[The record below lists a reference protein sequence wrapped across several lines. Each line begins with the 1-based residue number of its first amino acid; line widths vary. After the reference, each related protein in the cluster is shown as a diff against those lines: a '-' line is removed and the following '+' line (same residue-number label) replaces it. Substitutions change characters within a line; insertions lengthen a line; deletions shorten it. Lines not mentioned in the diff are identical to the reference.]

1 MVKVLY
7 AEDDALYADM
17 CRNYLK
23 NLGYDVYYAST
34 GTEAWRLYQE
44 VGPDIVLLDVMM
56 PEMSGYEV
64 AKLIRKKDE
73 QVPIL
78 FVSSLTSSRSVV
90 EGLQL
95 GANDYIRKEYLIDE
109 VGARMQS
116 ILRISGLNRK
126 KEDSLIYISEYTKLN
141 YVESE
146 LIVKGEVIH
155 LTPLELRL
163 IRFLEKH
170 ANEVVKKQDV
180 MEACWGNDFV
190 ATSRYL
196 DKFISRI
203 RKLLVNDPTLKI
215 STTWRVG
222 YCLVKKG
229 EANG

>member
-1 MVKVLY
+1 
-7 AEDDALYADM
+7 
-17 CRNYLK
+17 
-23 NLGYDVYYAST
+23 
-34 GTEAWRLYQE
+34 
-44 VGPDIVLLDVMM
+44 
-56 PEMSGYEV
+56 
-64 AKLIRKKDE
+64 
-73 QVPIL
+73 
-78 FVSSLTSSRSVV
+78 
-90 EGLQL
+90 
-95 GANDYIRKEYLIDE
+95 
-109 VGARMQS
+109 MQS

>member
-146 LIVKGEVIH
+146 LIVKGEVIQSNSFGVAFDS
-155 LTPLELRL
+155 
-163 IRFLEKH
+163 FLGK
-170 ANEVVKKQDV
+170 
-180 MEACWGNDFV
+180 ACRMR
-190 ATSRYL
+190 S
-196 DKFISRI
+196 
-203 RKLLVNDPTLKI
+203 
-215 STTWRVG
+215 
-222 YCLVKKG
+222 
-229 EANG
+229 